1 MVNRHYDYHINYV
14 LSVNDRQTIQKQI
27 GGIILL
33 SNYGKVLRKIRI
45 DKGLT
50 MAQMA
55 KAIGITSA
63 YLSTIE
69 RGKRNIPK
77 SLTQDIIGHYELSN
91 EQVAELRNAE
101 CLSMDSVEVDI
112 SSAGLHE
119 RILVLSLAKNL
130 KNMTYEQIEMIKN
143 IMEGN

>member
-1 MVNRHYDYHINYV
+1 MKGV
-14 LSVNDRQTIQKQI
+14 
-27 GGIILL
+27 IILV
-33 SNYGKVLRKIRI
+33 SEYGKTLRKIRI

-77 SLTQDIIGHYELSN
+77 SLTQNVINHYKLSN
-91 EQVAELRNAE
+91 EQVAELQEAE
-101 CLSMDSVEVDI
+101 YLSMDSSEIDLSDVD
-112 SSAGLHE
+112 LDKKT
-119 RILVLSLAKNL
+119 LVFAIAKNL
-130 KNMTYEQIEMIKN
+130 KNMTCEQVAMIKN
-143 IMEGN
+143 IVEEN

>member
-1 MVNRHYDYHINYV
+1 M
-14 LSVNDRQTIQKQI
+14 
-27 GGIILL
+27 L

-55 KAIGITSA
+55 KAVGITSA

-77 SLTQDIIGHYELSN
+77 SLTQNVINHYELSN
-91 EQVAELRNAE
+91 EQVTELQKAEY
-101 CLSMDSVEVDI
+101 LSMDSVEIDI

-130 KNMTYEQIEMIKN
+130 KNMTYEQVEMIKN
-143 IMEGN
+143 IVEGN

>member
-1 MVNRHYDYHINYV
+1 MV
-14 LSVNDRQTIQKQI
+14 SE
-27 GGIILL
+27 
-33 SNYGKVLRKIRI
+33 YGKTLRKIRI

-77 SLTQDIIGHYELSN
+77 SLTQNVINHYKLSN
-91 EQVAELRNAE
+91 EQVAELQEAE
-101 CLSMDSVEVDI
+101 YLSMDSFEIDLSDVD
-112 SSAGLHE
+112 LDKKT
-119 RILVLSLAKNL
+119 LVFTIAKNL
-130 KNMTYEQIEMIKN
+130 KNMTCEQVEMIKN
-143 IMEGN
+143 IVEGN